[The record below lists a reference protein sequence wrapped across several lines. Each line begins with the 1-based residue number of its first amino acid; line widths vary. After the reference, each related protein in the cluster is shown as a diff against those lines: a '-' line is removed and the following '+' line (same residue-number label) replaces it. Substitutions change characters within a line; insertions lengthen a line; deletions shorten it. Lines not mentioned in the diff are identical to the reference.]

1 MTKVR
6 RAFGAWGERV
16 AEAYLR
22 QLGMTILARN
32 WRCPDGELD
41 LIALDR
47 DVVVFCEVKTRRGLL
62 FGSGV
67 EAVLWR
73 KTRRL
78 RRLAAIWLA
87 ENGVE
92 GRELRFDVIGVRP
105 AEGRAPRIDHV
116 TGAF

>member
-1 MTKVR
+1 MTRVR
-6 RAFGAWGERV
+6 QAFGAWGEDI

-22 QLGMTILARN
+22 HLGLAVVDRN

-41 LIALDR
+41 LVALDG
-47 DVVVFCEVKTRRGLL
+47 DVIVFCEVKTRRSLL

-67 EAVLWR
+67 EAVLGR
-73 KTRRL
+73 KARRV

-87 ENGVE
+87 EHSAE
-92 GRELRFDVIGVRP
+92 GRELRFDVIAVRP
-105 AEGRAPRIDHV
+105 AEGGTPRIDHV